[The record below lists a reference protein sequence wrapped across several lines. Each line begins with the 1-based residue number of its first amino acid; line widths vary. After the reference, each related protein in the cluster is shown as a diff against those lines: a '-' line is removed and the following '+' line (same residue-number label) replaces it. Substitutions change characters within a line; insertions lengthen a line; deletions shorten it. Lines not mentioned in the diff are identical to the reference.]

1 MENESI
7 QQVTAMMPEEKE
19 KNPKRQAGAR
29 QAAQTR
35 KANRE
40 KVLQELRSTK
50 EALQREREVRE
61 PVIKRETKKR
71 EPVIKREPGKKP
83 NYYIIIGVLGGIGV
97 IRGLLYLNK
106 KEKPPVKT
114 HLNIRDLSSME

>member
-35 KANRE
+35 KPYRE

-61 PVIKRETKKR
+61 PVIKC
-71 EPVIKREPGKKP
+71 EPVIPREPHETIKP
-83 NYYIIIGVLGGIGV
+83 MKPYIIIGVVGIGV
-97 IRGLLYLNK
+97 ISGLLY
-106 KEKPPVKT
+106 
-114 HLNIRDLSSME
+114 